1 MVRPPLKWTA
11 VAWTVI
17 WVDVEAVN
25 PTEFSQENPVRL
37 RGTVLPFI
45 GAETR
50 ADVVLCGCYD
60 MAGSPH

>member
-1 MVRPPLKWTA
+1 MVRPSLKWTA

-45 GAETR
+45 GAETGR
-50 ADVVLCGCYD
+50 TSCVRLL
-60 MAGSPH
+60 